1 MYDTY
6 RIAKL
11 INVTSE
17 TMDIDDNFTMSIK
30 LYWNL
35 WLYNYEICIVRT
47 RKSPKSIGSHQQ
59 PLGIM
64 FFYKGDILVE
74 YLYLHHEM

>member
-35 WLYNYEICIVRT
+35 
-47 RKSPKSIGSHQQ
+47 
-59 PLGIM
+59 
-64 FFYKGDILVE
+64 
-74 YLYLHHEM
+74 